1 MNVRPTATRSRLRGG
16 LRCVVL
22 LAALA
27 AAPASAQPA
36 DPRTQAAEHFDRGI
50 AFFNEQRFDA
60 ALAELAR
67 AYELFPAYQTLYN
80 LARVHA
86 ALGQSVEAAGAYER
100 YLAEAGAEINA
111 RRRREAEQALAQQR
125 ARIGSLRVVTDV
137 DGARIAIDGVDVA
150 TTPLAAPIPLSAG
163 SHTVELRAPGRE
175 TVRRAVAIAG
185 QGEVSLDIVLR
196 EEIIPRGTLRV
207 ESALPDVG
215 IAVDGEPIGV
225 TPLASTVPL
234 RAGEHE
240 VTASRRGY
248 QDETRRVVIE
258 DGAEAEVRFA
268 LRREPSPAPADVG
281 RVRISLPNA
290 PYIIRV
296 DGEPMLGLELD
307 LPVGPHR
314 IELEVTDRQ
323 PYEGTLRVPSASSV
337 EIVPPLSWTLDARRA
352 RLESASAQSAAGAV
366 MSIAGG
372 VLFAAGLP
380 LAIWNEAEIAANDAR
395 IVELNEE
402 YVARTCL
409 GDPDQAR
416 CVAIVEEGEERNA
429 LRDQQNIL
437 RATTI
442 ASAVVGALLAGI
454 GIPLWVSAPSS
465 DAVDASARASLRLGP
480 GGLSLSGSF

>member
-1 MNVRPTATRSRLRGG
+1 MGCVLALLTALS
-16 LRCVVL
+16 
-22 LAALA
+22 
-27 AAPASAQPA
+27 AAPAKAQEL
-36 DPRTQAAEHFDRGI
+36 DPRAQAAEHFDRGI
-50 AFFNEQRFDA
+50 VFFNERRFDA

-86 ALGQSVEAAGAYER
+86 ELGQAVEAARAYER
-100 YLAEAGAEINA
+100 YLDEAGAEIDA
-111 RRRREAEQALAQQR
+111 RRRREAERALAEQR
-125 ARIGSLRVVTDV
+125 ARIGNLTVVTDV

-163 SHTVELRAPGRE
+163 SHTVEVRAPGRE

-185 QGEVSLDIVLR
+185 QGSVSLDITLR

-207 ESALPDVG
+207 VSELPDVG

-225 TPLASTVPL
+225 TPLPSTVPL

-268 LRREPSPAPADVG
+268 LRRDPAPAPADVG
-281 RVRISLPNA
+281 RVRIELPNA

-323 PYEGTLRVPSASSV
+323 PYEGTLHVPSGSSV
-337 EIVPPLSWTLDARRA
+337 SIVPPLSWTLDARRA
-352 RLESASAQSAAGAV
+352 RLESASTQRTAGGV
-366 MSIAGG
+366 LSVTGG

-380 LAIWNEAEIAANDAR
+380 LLIWNETEIAATDQR

-402 YVARTCL
+402 YAARSCR

-416 CVAIVEEGEERNA
+416 CMEILSEGEERNA
-429 LRDQQNIL
+429 MRDQQNIL
-437 RATTI
+437 RAATI
-442 ASAVVGALLAGI
+442 TGTVVGALLAGI
-454 GIPLWVSAPSS
+454 GIPLWIGAPSS
-465 DAVDASARASLRLGP
+465 DAVDASARARASLRIGP
-480 GGLSLSGSF
+480 GGLSLSGRF